1 MIRMILR
8 AGAAEK
14 LLHAANTK
22 YVAVIM
28 SKAQGPQL
36 QRPSWCLRAHTRWNL
51 ISSKSIHGVYE
62 IYALAFAFRLGAYQ
76 AELRARD
83 HDCR

>member
-51 ISSKSIHGVYE
+51 ISSKLIHG
-62 IYALAFAFRLGAYQ
+62 ACDAYSFGICVSIGRISGGI
-76 AELRARD
+76 AGS
-83 HDCR
+83 